1 MALCHWRNWRNPL
14 RSYLPQLSPPTAMVD
29 LIQESVGQAAVA
41 ASINSM
47 DATASWEVE
56 GEALA
61 SATTDPETG
70 SIDMAGE
77 GREEPGRLLW

>member
-1 MALCHWRNWRNPL
+1 
-14 RSYLPQLSPPTAMVD
+14 MVD

-41 ASINSM
+41 ASMHSV
-47 DATASWEVE
+47 DTTASWEVE

-77 GREEPGRLLW
+77 RRVARGFSLGT